1 MLPLILADEGVSRA
15 VIVVSRE
22 ATAPEKHAAR
32 ELADFLKQTTDTE
45 FQTVDQYVESQTC
58 LLVGGDATRWVLP
71 EFSAD
76 ALAPEE
82 LILRTVGKDVILA
95 GGRPRGTLYAV
106 YTFLEDIVG
115 CRWWTPSVSTIPK
128 IQTLRLDALDLHY
141 TPVFEFREPYF
152 GDAQDADWCVRN
164 KLNGARTRVDEV
176 RGGKYAE
183 VGGVHSFYQ
192 YLPPEDYFE
201 DHPEWFSECEGERTV
216 SQAQLCLTNAEMHA
230 EFAARVKA
238 DIRAHMPGAT
248 SVWVSQNDWDGHC
261 QCQSCRELEEQE
273 ASPAGGIVHFVN
285 AVAAEMENEF
295 PEVII
300 NTLAY
305 DWSQKP
311 PCNIKPHQNVA
322 IWLCTTGCS
331 YAHPIAHERNTVF
344 GENLRAWARICDRIY
359 IWDYVTNF
367 SAYLCPHPN
376 LRTLSLNAQH
386 FAQNRVKGV
395 FSLGAY
401 SASGTEMS
409 PLRAW
414 VIAKLLWEPSR
425 DGAALISEFLSG
437 YFGPAAPHV
446 EAYLAVFHDAVE
458 ATGEDLYMQQQ
469 PTRSRFL
476 NLETV
481 TAGMAYLSTAKT
493 AVKGSDDLSRRVQVA
508 ELPLLYL
515 FLTRWDELR
524 DKANATD
531 TAWPL
536 EQEIR
541 LVYDRLQ
548 AIMKENGIT
557 MFSERNARDWFPYVQ
572 ERISVGSV
580 APPSGCERLAS
591 NQWADLQNI
600 GFNVRKGADNRC
612 LGEKAVEDTMASNGS
627 AAWMPADHEQKAL
640 IRELWRV
647 PLITIAHDAGVRLRC
662 CLSVRCELTGREGI
676 AFRCGADGLSRELT
690 VMARDIPDNLYHTYE
705 LGVFENLMGWKTL
718 WMAPGNNPDN
728 VKGIFVDR
736 VWLVQEELNRS
747 L

>member
-1 MLPLILADEGVSRA
+1 MSPLILADEGVSQA
-15 VIVVSRE
+15 VIVVSSE

-32 ELADFLKQTTDTE
+32 ELADFLKQTTDAE
-45 FQTVDQYVESQTC
+45 FQIVDRYVENQTC
-58 LLVGGDATRWVLP
+58 LLVGGDAARWALP
-71 EFSAD
+71 EFSTD
-76 ALAPEE
+76 ALSPEE

-115 CRWWTPSVSTIPK
+115 CRWWTPTVSTLPK
-128 IQTLRLDALDLHY
+128 IQRLKLDALDLRY
-141 TPVFEFREPYF
+141 TPAFEFREPYF

-164 KLNGARTRVDEV
+164 KLNGARTQVDAV

-201 DHPEWFSECEGERTV
+201 AHPEWFSECEGERTA

-230 EFAARVKA
+230 EFAERVKV
-238 DIRAHMPGAT
+238 DIRAHTPGAT
-248 SVWVSQNDWDGHC
+248 NLWVSQNDWDGHC
-261 QCQSCRELEEQE
+261 QCQRCRELEEQE

-285 AVAAEMENEF
+285 AVATAIENEF

-311 PCNIKPHQNVA
+311 PRHIKPHPNVA

-331 YAHPIAHERNTVF
+331 YAHPITHERNAVF
-344 GENLRAWARICDRIY
+344 DENLRAWAQICDRIY

-376 LRTLSLNAQH
+376 LRTLAPNVQH

-401 SASGTEMS
+401 GAPGAEMS
-409 PLRAW
+409 ALRAW
-414 VIAKLLWEPSR
+414 VIAKLLWEPNC

-437 YFGPAAPHV
+437 YFGSAAPYMEV
-446 EAYLAVFHDAVE
+446 YLAVFHDAVE

-476 NLETV
+476 TLETA
-481 TAGMAYLSTAKT
+481 TAGMAHLQAAKT
-493 AVKGSDDLSRRVQVA
+493 AVKDSDDLSRRVEVA

-524 DKANATD
+524 DKANATG
-531 TAWPL
+531 TTWPL
-536 EQEIR
+536 EGEMR
-541 LVYDRLQ
+541 PVYDRLL
-548 AIMKENGIT
+548 AVMAENGIT
-557 MFSERNARDWFPYVQ
+557 LFSERNARDWFPYVR
-572 ERISVGSV
+572 ECMSVGTV
-580 APPSGCERLAS
+580 APPPGCEGLAT

-600 GFNVRKGADNRC
+600 GFNVRTGVDNRA
-612 LGEKAVEDTMASNGS
+612 LAEKAVEDMTASNGS

-647 PLITIAHDAGVRLRC
+647 PMVTIAKDAGRRLRC
-662 CLSVRCELTGREGI
+662 YLSVRCELSGDEGVV
-676 AFRCGADGLSRELT
+676 FRCGVDGLSPELT
-690 VMARDIPDNLYHTYE
+690 VMARDIPDNRYHTYE

-718 WMAPGNNPDN
+718 WLAPGNNPDN

-736 VWLVQEELNRS
+736 IWLVQEE
-747 L
+747 